1 MRTDLAACNLITKNA
16 KKQMKESCLKAKN
29 YLFTSES
36 VSEGHPD
43 KVSDQISDAILDN
56 MLAQDPQ
63 AHVACETLC
72 TTGQVVIAGE
82 VSCNGWV
89 DIQRVVRKTIAEI
102 GYTKAEYKFEAE
114 SCGILTALHAQSA
127 DINMGVSREK
137 AEEQGAGDQG
147 MMFGYATDETDN
159 YMPLTLDLAHTLVYT
174 LARIRK
180 EGKQMTY
187 LRPDSKSQVTI
198 EYTEDGKPVRIDTI
212 VLSTQHDP
220 CVEAN
225 GECIEVTPEL
235 IKKDIIDIL
244 LPRVATRDSRYGHLL
259 HEFLADKNAK
269 LLVNPTGNFVIGGPH
284 GDTGLTGRK
293 IIVDT
298 YGGRGAHGGGA
309 FSGKDPS
316 KVDRSAA
323 YAARWIA
330 KHLVAAG
337 VAHEVLVQVSYA
349 IGVAEPVSIYVYT
362 YGTAQVALSDAEI
375 AEKVKQLFDLRPAA
389 IIRDLKLTQPMY
401 EETAKYGHVGRT
413 NEVVTK
419 TFLDAD
425 GHEYTREV
433 ELFTWEKLDRIDQVK
448 TAFGI

>member
-1 MRTDLAACNLITKNA
+1 M
-16 KKQMKESCLKAKN
+16 KN

-43 KVSDQISDAILDN
+43 KVADQISDAILDN

-82 VSCNGWV
+82 VSCKGWV
-89 DIQRVVRKTIAEI
+89 DLLKIARKTIAEI

-114 SCGILTALHAQSA
+114 SCGIFTALHAQSQ
-127 DINMGVSREK
+127 DINMGVNREK

-159 YMPLTLDLAHTLVYT
+159 FMPLTLDLAHTLVFT

-180 EGKQMTY
+180 EGRQMTY

-198 EYTEDGKPVRIDTI
+198 EYDEHNKPVRIDTI
-212 VLSTQHDP
+212 VLSTQHD
-220 CVEAN
+220 E
-225 GECIEVTPEL
+225 GVTPER
-235 IKKDIIDIL
+235 IKKDVIDIL

-259 HEFLADKNAK
+259 HAFLEDKEAK

-337 VAHEVLVQVSYA
+337 VAHEALVQVSYA
-349 IGVAEPVSIYVYT
+349 IGVAEPVSLYVNT
-362 YGTAQVALSDAEI
+362 NGTAQVAMSDAEI
-375 AEKVKQLFDLRPAA
+375 AKIVSTLFDLRPAS

-401 EETAKYGHVGRT
+401 QETARYGHMGRK

-419 TFLDAD
+419 TFLDSND
-425 GHEYTREV
+425 QEYTREV
-433 ELFTWEKLDRIDQVK
+433 ELFTWEKLNRLQEVK
-448 TAFGI
+448 AAFGL

>member
-1 MRTDLAACNLITKNA
+1 M
-16 KKQMKESCLKAKN
+16 N

-56 MLAQDPQ
+56 ILAQDPQ

-89 DIQRVVRKTIAEI
+89 DIQKIVRKTIADI

-114 SCGILTALHAQSA
+114 SCGILTALHAQSQ
-127 DINMGVSREK
+127 DINMGVSRAN

-198 EYTEDGKPVRIDTI
+198 EYDEQNRPVRIDTI
-212 VLSTQHDP
+212 VLSTQHDEQSL
-220 CVEAN
+220 VD
-225 GECIEVTPEL
+225 GRWSLVTPEL

-259 HEFLADKNAK
+259 HAFLEDKNAK

-337 VAHEVLVQVSYA
+337 VAHEALVQVSYA
-349 IGVAEPVSIYVYT
+349 IGVAEPVSVYVNT
-362 YGTAQVALSDAEI
+362 YGTARIDKSDAEI
-375 AEKVKQLFDLRPAA
+375 AQIVAKLFDLRPAA
-389 IIRDLKLTQPMY
+389 IIRDLKLTQPIY

-413 NEVVTK
+413 NETVTK
-419 TFLDAD
+419 TFIDSD
-425 GHEYTREV
+425 GNEYTREV
-433 ELFTWEKLDRIDQVK
+433 ELFTWEKLDRLEQVK
-448 TAFGI
+448 GAFGIKN